1 RLEFPGTPCN
11 KTRAGRPTPIAAA
24 PPPMSLTRRELIRS
38 ASVLSGASAL
48 AAKGATPAANLA
60 SSPAAPGT
68 GAPSSAVGLVDV
80 PDFEREARARLAPM
94 AWEYMSGG
102 AADELTLRWNHESY
116 ERIRLR
122 PRALIDVSHVDTR
135 LTLLGRELPFPILL
149 APTAYQRLFHA
160 EGELAT
166 LKGAEAAGA
175 LLVVSTSAT
184 TSLEDIAAAATR
196 PLWFQLYVQPDRDFT
211 RELVRRAEAAR
222 YEALVVT
229 IDTPVLGPR
238 YRELRT
244 PFAMPPGMERANLKG
259 LVAATGGQRPT
270 ESTMYSAMLD
280 PKLTWKDIAWLRSL
294 TKMPVLLKGIMNP
307 DDAARACDAGVSGLI
322 VSNHGGRNLDTSPA
336 TIDVLPEVVARVGGR
351 VPVLVDGGI
360 RRGTDILKAL
370 ALGASAVLIGRPYIY
385 GLAAQGP
392 EGVARVVK
400 ILRRELEMAMA
411 LTGRTSLAAIDA
423 GVIWR

>member
-1 RLEFPGTPCN
+1 
-11 KTRAGRPTPIAAA
+11 
-24 PPPMSLTRRELIRS
+24 
-38 ASVLSGASAL
+38 
-48 AAKGATPAANLA
+48 
-60 SSPAAPGT
+60 
-68 GAPSSAVGLVDV
+68 VGLVDV